1 MVLGRFRTT
10 LRHDT
15 CLRVMTKKS
24 LFSCFLVIF
33 MSYCPQFLSSRRIF
47 KPRKNTYIFKR
58 LRDMTRNSSFS
69 CFMAVFMSYGQ
80 LFWGSRAIY
89 NDLKTQHRIES
100 YAKKLVVFVVVA
112 I

>member
-24 LFSCFLVIF
+24 LFLCFLVIF
-33 MSYCPQFLSSRRIF
+33 ISYCPQFLSSRRIF
-47 KPRKNTYIFKR
+47 MPRKNTYMFNR

-69 CFMAVFMSYGQ
+69 CFMAVFMSYCQ
-80 LFWGSRAIY
+80 LFWGSKAIY
-89 NDLKTQHRIES
+89 NDLKTRHMFEG
-100 YAKKLVVFVVVA
+100 YA
-112 I
+112 